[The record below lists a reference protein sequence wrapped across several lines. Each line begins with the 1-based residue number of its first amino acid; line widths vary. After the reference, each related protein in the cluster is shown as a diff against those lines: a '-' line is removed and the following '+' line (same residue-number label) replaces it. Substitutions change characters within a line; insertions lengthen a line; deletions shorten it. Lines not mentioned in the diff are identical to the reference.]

1 MIVRLIDDND
11 DMDDI
16 DDDNDDIDN
25 DNDSH
30 LAMAA
35 GALSSLPPDR

>member
-1 MIVRLIDDND
+1 MIVRLNVDND
-11 DMDDI
+11 I
-16 DDDNDDIDN
+16 NDDDYDN

-30 LAMAA
+30 LAIAA